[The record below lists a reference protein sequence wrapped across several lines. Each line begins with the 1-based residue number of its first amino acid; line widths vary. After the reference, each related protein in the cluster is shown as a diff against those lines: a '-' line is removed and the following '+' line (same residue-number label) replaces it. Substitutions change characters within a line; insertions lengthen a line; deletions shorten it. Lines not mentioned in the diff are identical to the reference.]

1 MSTNSS
7 EGPVVGNP
15 YAPQEPPELISFE
28 KSDFIGMH
36 LADMLYGITV
46 LLFVRCMIGLLF
58 PKAPRVRNIP
68 LAVYVSV
75 LFALGT
81 VFMAMNLNVAVLS
94 FIDNRN
100 FPGGPEVWAQ
110 AEAYKAIIVVP
121 NTVFIL
127 ANWMA
132 DALLLYRCKVVW
144 DSHYWVLSL
153 PGLMYLGSI
162 SMGIMTIFQSS
173 KPNAGIWNSV
183 TIDFALPYFSL
194 STSLNVL
201 LTLLISS
208 RLFVHQMWIRKNVGS
223 MRLPYGS
230 IIALLV
236 ESSAIY
242 AVSSLLFIGCYGAG
256 SLVSAVFL
264 PILSQTQ
271 VIAPLLIISRVINQK
286 AWTSSTRHAI
296 LSNPVFQDAS
306 QATTQINSHAL
317 RSPGST
323 VFNVGKESNS
333 IRSVV

>member
-1 MSTNSS
+1 
-7 EGPVVGNP
+7 
-15 YAPQEPPELISFE
+15 
-28 KSDFIGMH
+28 
-36 LADMLYGITV
+36 
-46 LLFVRCMIGLLF
+46 
-58 PKAPRVRNIP
+58 
-68 LAVYVSV
+68 
-75 LFALGT
+75 
-81 VFMAMNLNVAVLS
+81 
-94 FIDNRN
+94 
-100 FPGGPEVWAQ
+100 
-110 AEAYKAIIVVP
+110 
-121 NTVFIL
+121 
-127 ANWMA
+127 
-132 DALLLYRCKVVW
+132 
-144 DSHYWVLSL
+144 
-153 PGLMYLGSI
+153 
-162 SMGIMTIFQSS
+162 MTIFQSS

-271 VIAPLLIISRVINQK
+271 VSVGILKDSPELKYQCQVIAPLLIISRVINQK